1 MKKRKETEVP
11 TGSFEHEYYASTA
24 RHYDAA
30 YEADAELSDIPFYV
44 DVAKSVNGR
53 VLEVACGTGRI
64 LLPTARAGIQIDGLD
79 FSPALLS
86 ILRGK
91 LEREAPEVRER
102 VSLHQRDMR
111 DFSLGKT
118 YDLITVPFRP
128 LQHLFTVDN
137 QLAAFRCFAAHLNH
151 GSKLA
156 FNVYYPNYQR
166 LEEVDVEIPE
176 LEWTDPEDNTLTV
189 RRSYLRK
196 SLDRLNQ
203 FTEGEFIF
211 RSYRGEELVKEERSP
226 LNMSYYTYPQILL
239 LFKSTG
245 FKVLEEYGS
254 YDREP
259 ISVCKEMIFIAEKV
273 DR

>member
-1 MKKRKETEVP
+1 
-11 TGSFEHEYYASTA
+11 
-24 RHYDAA
+24 
-30 YEADAELSDIPFYV
+30 
-44 DVAKSVNGR
+44 
-53 VLEVACGTGRI
+53 
-64 LLPTARAGIQIDGLD
+64 
-79 FSPALLS
+79 
-86 ILRGK
+86 
-91 LEREAPEVRER
+91 
-102 VSLHQRDMR
+102 
-111 DFSLGKT
+111 
-118 YDLITVPFRP
+118 
-128 LQHLFTVDN
+128 
-137 QLAAFRCFAAHLNH
+137 
-151 GSKLA
+151 
-156 FNVYYPNYQR
+156 
-166 LEEVDVEIPE
+166 
-176 LEWTDPEDNTLTV
+176 V

-239 LFKSTG
+239 LLKNAG